1 MTSLRISSISIALS
15 QFFLH
20 LFINKSF
27 REIFFRVVRMHH
39 KYLRHLDI
47 FMKNLVKVDDSNEW
61 KAAKKTE
68 KEVVDLIAQ
77 VGGTITGEHGIGLI
91 KSPFVPTE
99 LGNSLDIMRA
109 IKQLFD
115 SNGILNAGKL
125 CLDKLSLEEPPHSAY
140 SKYTP
145 E

>member
-1 MTSLRISSISIALS
+1 
-15 QFFLH
+15 
-20 LFINKSF
+20 
-27 REIFFRVVRMHH
+27 MHH

-47 FMKNLVKVDDSNEW
+47 FMKTLVKVDDPNEW
-61 KAAKKTE
+61 KAAKKAE
-68 KEVVDLIAQ
+68 KEIVDLIAQ

-91 KSPFVPTE
+91 KSPFVPAE

-115 SNGILNAGKL
+115 PNGILNPGKMS
-125 CLDKLSLEEPPHSAY
+125 LDELSFEKPPHSAY
-140 SKYTP
+140 LKYTA